1 MAALDTN
8 VLLRYLLQDDLEQ
21 TALARRLF
29 RKCIGAGEALY
40 VPVSVF
46 LEIEWVLRANFGLSK
61 ADVMDTM
68 KLLLDAQELT
78 FELEGAVEVALL
90 LYQENSVDFSD
101 CLHVALAAQA
111 GEQPLWS
118 FDRKAAKLVGAKLLA

>member
-61 ADVMDTM
+61 ADVMGTM

>member
-68 KLLLDAQELT
+68 KFLLDAQELT